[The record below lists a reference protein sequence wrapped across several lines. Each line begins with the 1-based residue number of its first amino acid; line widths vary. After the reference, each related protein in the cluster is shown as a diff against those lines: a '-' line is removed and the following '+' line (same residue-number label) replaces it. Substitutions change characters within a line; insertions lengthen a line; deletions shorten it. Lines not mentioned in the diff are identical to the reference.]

1 MGDGVTVVRVTAG
14 RVAADRHPI
23 GQIQLIR
30 IAQPTSTYL
39 IEAGFRFRHGIQ
51 RSGFRAAG
59 IPGQDRKFFILQNT
73 VVQLRD
79 FPLYTFCDGSRSSCF
94 RQPDSTA
101 NVITITRS
109 TEIIR
114 FISFMPFCFYLCFSG
129 LLLRCR
135 VSALIHLVQK
145 PGRRIPA
152 PVLPLS
158 DRYGKGSPAAPRN
171 WANHLRTS
179 ERWNLSLPNG

>member
-30 IAQPTSTYL
+30 IVQPTSTYL
-39 IEAGFRFRHGIQ
+39 IDAGFRFRHGIQ

-79 FPLYTFCDGSRSSCF
+79 FPLYTFCDGSQIILF
-94 RQPDSTA
+94 PATRQYRQCHNHHKKHRKHS
-101 NVITITRS
+101 
-109 TEIIR
+109 
-114 FISFMPFCFYLCFSG
+114 
-129 LLLRCR
+129 
-135 VSALIHLVQK
+135 IHKLY
-145 PGRRIPA
+145 A
-152 PVLPLS
+152 FLFLPVLFRFAAALQS
-158 DRYGKGSPAAPRN
+158 VCSYTLGSKTWPQYSSVSSSAVRSI
-171 WANHLRTS
+171 R
-179 ERWNLSLPNG
+179 